1 MVIRIYS
8 KHIVSLYI
16 FVNAWSSCDTDGPTI
31 AASGSPILQ
40 ASRGNDGALPDG
52 WTPSGKVPNFVVS
65 QNVKREHHRGSIGK
79 KLKPFCQLILFAN
92 TYPCVFLVFG
102 VLTALVGIF
111 EGWVL
116 VLIVLVLEEGMV
128 DGNLVGKH
136 SHSFG
141 CQIVGG

>member
-1 MVIRIYS
+1 MELFQMVGHPLAKYPLCGES
-8 KHIVSLYI
+8 KCKKG
-16 FVNAWSSCDTDGPTI
+16 ASSRFNR
-31 AASGSPILQ
+31 Q
-40 ASRGNDGALPDG
+40 EVKALL
-52 WTPSGKVPNFVVS
+52 S
-65 QNVKREHHRGSIGK
+65 
-79 KLKPFCQLILFAN
+79 
-92 TYPCVFLVFG
+92 TYPLCKYIPVCVFG